1 MIKTGEKMELRE
13 QEHNYELVEIEDGF
27 EIIPIESHRPSVKAH
42 LLPSG
47 FWGIEHEKSHLE
59 EHTSIFSPS
68 TRARNDINLYIPG
81 DTTSHIYKSL
91 YPLFSFSTLLNEM
104 VSLLYETWTKT
115 DGHVEIH
122 KKNDSFSKEVSKS
135 EIVCRWAIK
144 TTVKTLAKKASVL
157 AKEKHA
163 ILNPD
168 IVTLHRLL
176 YSEAGGAGWWDNIY
190 SILQEPDE
198 NKYLIKDLINFKSA
212 RCFFLNGL
220 KGFGVDPFGDKEST
234 FYNRNY
240 WKTFDWKK
248 ELGDVNNCFVRKTI
262 SNYPKGVPYYMI
274 STLYRMKNYGMVLRE
289 PITTRIR
296 MMVYY
301 YISHIEG
308 AYAVTLSN
316 IIKKSTDEE
325 IKKAVRMCADDHH
338 IKPDLRKIGNINTLL
353 HYIFDYVVATDNIS
367 NSNIIKIYKKSKKYH
382 DDLNREENRYMLEQL
397 SKKEEYLEKET
408 KLPAIELPNDKNVR
422 FLRTVADIYKEGSEM
437 GHCVASYADYA
448 VSGLSHL
455 FHIEYEGEYATAEV
469 DMRGNVIQVRGPQNI
484 SNSAVIYGD
493 KILKKWGRK
502 LKKEVTANIE
512 HVDFVPQELE
522 YDGIPF

>member
-1 MIKTGEKMELRE
+1 MELRE

-27 EIIPIESHRPSVKAH
+27 EIIPIENHRPSVKAH

-47 FWGIEHEKSHLE
+47 FWTIEHANSHLE
-59 EHTSIFSPS
+59 EYTSIFSPS
-68 TRARNDINLYIPG
+68 TRNRNDINLYIPG
-81 DTTSHIYKSL
+81 HSAPHIYKSL
-91 YPLFSFSTLLNEM
+91 YPLFSFSTLLSEM
-104 VSLLYETWTKT
+104 VSILYETWTKMHE
-115 DGHVEIH
+115 HVEIH
-122 KKNDSFSKEVSKS
+122 NKSDSFSRKAFKSKT
-135 EIVCRWAIK
+135 ICRWAIK
-144 TTVKTLAKKASVL
+144 TTIKTLAKKASIM

-168 IVTLHRLL
+168 IVTLHGLL
-176 YSEAGGAGWWDNIY
+176 YSEAGGAGWWNNIY

-212 RCFFLNGL
+212 RCFFLNDINDL
-220 KGFGVDPFGDKEST
+220 EVDPFEDKESE

-248 ELGDVNNCFVRKTI
+248 ELGDINNCFVRKTI
-262 SNYPKGVPYYMI
+262 SNYPKGVPYYMV
-274 STLYRMKNYGMVLRE
+274 STLYRMKQYDISLLE

-296 MMVYY
+296 MIAYY
-301 YISHIEG
+301 YISQVEKKHAI
-308 AYAVTLSN
+308 TFSN

-325 IKKAVRMCADDHH
+325 IKKAVRMYANDHH
-338 IKPDLRKIGNINTLL
+338 IKPDLRKISNINALL
-353 HYIFDYVVATDNIS
+353 HYIFDYIIATDNIS

-382 DDLNREENRYMLEQL
+382 DDLNREENRYMLEEL
-397 SKKEEYLEKET
+397 SKRPKYLEKET
-408 KLPAIELPNDKNVR
+408 KLPPIELPNDKNVR

-455 FHIEYEGEYATAEV
+455 FHIEYEGECATGEV
-469 DMRGNVIQVRGPQNI
+469 DMRGNVIQVRGPQNM

-493 KILKKWGRK
+493 NVLKKWGRK
-502 LKKEVTANIE
+502 LKKEVTANMA
-512 HVDFVPQELE
+512 HVDFVPQELQ